1 MPLIEAAHRAF
12 GAAVDVWAIG
22 QDAAGNAKLV
32 ERYALTVP
40 MLDDSALKVSFD
52 YGLDTVPTIILADVD
67 GHEARRFVGFGRDDW
82 REMFAELAR
91 QSGVAAPPI
100 DWNSYPESRPGCGSK
115 SVEPGIAERLEAE
128 ARGDK
133 MTARR
138 IELGDAEDVFE
149 FMFERGLTDGLPVVP
164 PTPERVMWMLTGT
177 RRDPR
182 EVVAIVPPN
191 LAPVT
196 VEKVAVNAVM
206 AGCKPEYLPVVIAA
220 LEAVC
225 TDTFNIHGIMSTT
238 WGATPVIVVNGP
250 IRRRLDMNM
259 GMMAL
264 GYGTRSNAT
273 IGRALKLVLRNVGG
287 ARPGDIERSTL
298 GAPGKFTTCFAEWE
312 ERSPW
317 EPLHVERG
325 FGKDENVVT
334 VFGLEAGS
342 RQIADQTSRTARA
355 LARQPRHGARS
366 MLASQAA
373 RQRRDPAHHFARA
386 CRHSR
391 PREVDQ
397 GAGARANPGSYRT
410 AGARIDSRRR
420 ERRRNSAER
429 TRRCAGSAARREDC
443 EVSPAGGY
451 QYHRGWRQRR
461 EIFRGVRR
469 MGFGSDGIVERQPA
483 NRGGNGNMKQVI
495 IDPTDE
501 RVPIRRTLAAR
512 SDSIVGRVALLDIA
526 KPRGNVLLD
535 RLAEHLQDRLP
546 GVEIKRFRKPTF
558 TKPAP
563 DDLRRRI
570 AEESDFVIEALAD

>member
-1 MPLIEAAHRAF
+1 MMEDSPANLLPAFDLREGLAAMRKFPSGRAALLCFVKEDCPTCAMTMPLIEAAHRAF
-12 GAAVDVWAIG
+12 GASVDVWAIG
-22 QDAAGNAKLV
+22 QDSEGNAKLV
-32 ERYALTVP
+32 ERYALSAP
-40 MLDDSALKVSFD
+40 MLDDSSLAVSFE
-52 YGLDTVPTIILADVD
+52 YGLDTVPTIVLADAH
-67 GHEARRFVGFGRDDW
+67 GYEQRRFVGFGRDDW
-82 REMFAELAR
+82 REMFAALAR
-91 QSGVAAPPI
+91 QSGLPPPAV
-100 DWNSYPESRPGCGSK
+100 DGNSYPESRPGCGSK
-115 SVEPGIAERLEAE
+115 SVEPGIAERLEAN

-133 MTARR
+133 LTARR

-182 EVVAIVPPN
+182 DIVAIVPPN

-206 AGCKPEYLPVVIAA
+206 AGCKPEFLPVVIAA

-287 ARPGDIERSTL
+287 AKPGDIERSTL

-317 EPLHVERG
+317 EPLQVERG
-325 FGKDENVVT
+325 FNRDDNVVT

-355 LARQPRHGARS
+355 LAGSLGMGLDACWHPKQHNAGEVLLVVSPEHADTLAREKWGKAQ
-366 MLASQAA
+366 L
-373 RQRRDPAHHFARA
+373 R
-386 CRHSR
+386 
-391 PREVDQ
+391 
-397 GAGARANPGSYRT
+397 
-410 AGARIDSRRR
+410 ARIQEVTARPTRELIRDDESGEGIPLSALGTPTEEQLAKKIAKFRRPEDINIIVAGGNAGKFSAVFAGWVSGPMGSSSVSRR
-420 ERRRNSAER
+420 
-429 TRRCAGSAARREDC
+429 
-443 EVSPAGGY
+443 
-451 QYHRGWRQRR
+451 
-461 EIFRGVRR
+461 I
-469 MGFGSDGIVERQPA
+469 
-483 NRGGNGNMKQVI
+483 
-495 IDPTDE
+495 
-501 RVPIRRTLAAR
+501 
-512 SDSIVGRVALLDIA
+512 
-526 KPRGNVLLD
+526 
-535 RLAEHLQDRLP
+535 
-546 GVEIKRFRKPTF
+546 
-558 TKPAP
+558 
-563 DDLRRRI
+563 
-570 AEESDFVIEALAD
+570 EEAT

>member
-1 MPLIEAAHRAF
+1 
-12 GAAVDVWAIG
+12 
-22 QDAAGNAKLV
+22 
-32 ERYALTVP
+32 
-40 MLDDSALKVSFD
+40 
-52 YGLDTVPTIILADVD
+52 
-67 GHEARRFVGFGRDDW
+67 
-82 REMFAELAR
+82 MFAELAR
-91 QSGVAAPPI
+91 LSGKPSPAI
-100 DWNSYPESRPGCGSK
+100 DWKSYPESRPGCGSK

-133 MTARR
+133 LTARR

-182 EVVAIVPPN
+182 DVIAVVPPN

-196 VEKVAVNAVM
+196 VEKIAVNAVM

-225 TDTFNIHGIMSTT
+225 TDQFNIHGMMATT

-250 IRRRLDMNM
+250 IRHRLGMNM

-298 GAPGKFTTCFAEWE
+298 GAIGKFTTCFAEWE

-325 FGKDENVVT
+325 FNKEENVVT

-355 LARQPRHGARS
+355 LVGSLGMGLEACWHPKQHNAGEILLVVSPGTCRY
-366 MLASQAA
+366 
-373 RQRRDPAHHFARA
+373 ARA
-386 CRHSR
+386 
-391 PREVDQ
+391 REMEQ
-397 GAGARANPGSYRT
+397 GAGARANPGSDLAADARAASATTIAARAFRSSALGMTESDSRT
-410 AGARIDSRRR
+410 ARGEDSEISPTGVYQYYCRW
-420 ERRRNSAER
+420 
-429 TRRCAGSAARREDC
+429 RRCRKILG
-443 EVSPAGGY
+443 
-451 QYHRGWRQRR
+451 
-461 EIFRGVRR
+461 GVRR
-469 MGFGSDGIVERQPA
+469 MGFGSDGLVQRQPA
-483 NRGGNGNMKQVI
+483 KS
-495 IDPTDE
+495 
-501 RVPIRRTLAAR
+501 RR
-512 SDSIVGRVALLDIA
+512 
-526 KPRGNVLLD
+526 
-535 RLAEHLQDRLP
+535 Q
-546 GVEIKRFRKPTF
+546 RK
-558 TKPAP
+558 
-563 DDLRRRI
+563 
-570 AEESDFVIEALAD
+570 

>member
-1 MPLIEAAHRAF
+1 MNDSTTHALPSFALRDTRGNARTFPSAKAALLCFVKEDCPTCGLTMPLIETAHRAF
-12 GAAVDVWAIG
+12 GTSVDLLAIG
-22 QDAAGNAKLV
+22 QDAEGNAKLV
-32 ERYALTVP
+32 ERYALTAP
-40 MLDDSALKVSFD
+40 MLDDSALKVSFEYD
-52 YGLDTVPTIILADVD
+52 LDTVPTIILADAL
-67 GHEARRFVGFGRDDW
+67 GHEQRRFVGFGRDDW
-82 REMFAELAR
+82 REMFADLSR
-91 QSGVAAPPI
+91 LSGKTSPTV

-115 SVEPGIAERLEAE
+115 SVEPGIAEQLEAS
-128 ARGDK
+128 AHGDK
-133 MTARR
+133 LTARR

-164 PTPERVMWMLTGT
+164 PTPERALWMLTGT

-225 TDTFNIHGIMSTT
+225 TDEFNIHGIMSTT

-250 IRRRLDMNM
+250 IRHRLEMNM

-298 GAPGKFTTCFAEWE
+298 GAIGKFTTCFAEWE

-325 FGKDENVVT
+325 FKKDDNVVT

-355 LARQPRHGARS
+355 LAGSLGMGLEACWHPKQHNAGEVLMVVSPEHADTLAREKWS
-366 MLASQAA
+366 KSQVRA
-373 RQRRDPAHHFARA
+373 RIQEVT
-386 CRHSR
+386 SR
-391 PREVDQ
+391 PTRELIRDD
-397 GAGARANPGSYRT
+397 
-410 AGARIDSRRR
+410 DSG
-420 ERRRNSAER
+420 EGIPLSALG
-429 TRRCAGSAARREDC
+429 T
-443 EVSPAGGY
+443 
-451 QYHRGWRQRR
+451 
-461 EIFRGVRR
+461 
-469 MGFGSDGIVERQPA
+469 
-483 NRGGNGNMKQVI
+483 
-495 IDPTDE
+495 PTE
-501 RVPIRRTLAAR
+501 EQLAKK
-512 SDSIVGRVALLDIA
+512 IA
-526 KPRGNVLLD
+526 K
-535 RLAEHLQDRLP
+535 
-546 GVEIKRFRKPTF
+546 FRKPEDINIIVAGGNAGKF
-558 TKPAP
+558 SAVFAGWVSGPMGSSSVS
-563 DDLRRRI
+563 RRI
-570 AEESDFVIEALAD
+570 EEATKS

>member
-1 MPLIEAAHRAF
+1 
-12 GAAVDVWAIG
+12 
-22 QDAAGNAKLV
+22 
-32 ERYALTVP
+32 
-40 MLDDSALKVSFD
+40 
-52 YGLDTVPTIILADVD
+52 
-67 GHEARRFVGFGRDDW
+67 
-82 REMFAELAR
+82 MFAELAR
-91 QSGVAAPPI
+91 QSGVASPPI

-115 SVEPGIAERLEAE
+115 SVEPGIAERLEAN

-182 EVVAIVPPN
+182 DVVAIVPPN

-225 TDTFNIHGIMSTT
+225 TDEFNIHGIMSTT

-250 IRRRLDMNM
+250 IRHRLDMNM

-298 GAPGKFTTCFAEWE
+298 GALGKFTTCFAEWE

-325 FGKDENVVT
+325 FNKDENVVT

-355 LARQPRHGARS
+355 LAGSLGMGLEACWHPKQHGAGEI
-366 MLASQAA
+366 LL
-373 RQRRDPAHHFARA
+373 DHFARA

-391 PREVDQ
+391 AREVDQ
-397 GAGARANPGSYRT
+397 GAGARANPGSDLA
-410 AGARIDSRRR
+410 AGARVDSRRR

-429 TRRCAGSAARREDC
+429 ARRCDRRAARREDC
-443 EVSPAGGY
+443 EVSQAGGY

-469 MGFGSDGIVERQPA
+469 MGLGSDGIVQRQPA
-483 NRGGNGNMKQVI
+483 NRGG
-495 IDPTDE
+495 TA
-501 RVPIRRTLAAR
+501 T
-512 SDSIVGRVALLDIA
+512 
-526 KPRGNVLLD
+526 
-535 RLAEHLQDRLP
+535 
-546 GVEIKRFRKPTF
+546 
-558 TKPAP
+558 
-563 DDLRRRI
+563 
-570 AEESDFVIEALAD
+570 